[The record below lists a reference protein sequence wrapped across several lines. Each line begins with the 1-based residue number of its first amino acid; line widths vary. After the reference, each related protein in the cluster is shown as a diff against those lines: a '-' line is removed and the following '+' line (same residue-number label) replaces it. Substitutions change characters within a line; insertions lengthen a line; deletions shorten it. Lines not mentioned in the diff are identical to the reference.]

1 MVHLSDLS
9 WSQSGEEAVAPYKK
23 GDTVSAKVLDV
34 DVEKERIS
42 LGIKQLEEDP
52 FESGISSV
60 KRGTVV
66 TGTVT
71 AILDNAIEVQIGD
84 GIPGII
90 RKVDL
95 SRDRGEQRPDRFAP
109 GEKVDAKVTQIDHAT
124 RRLVL
129 SIKARE
135 IEEEKKAVATYGS
148 SDSGASLGDIL
159 GAAIK
164 EKRESAERAEAAQGG
179 SAAAEPEGDATEDDA
194 AADAGSAA
202 GDAAETSQA
211 EAAEATDAAEQPA
224 ADAAEVE
231 DGKKGKRSS
240 E

>member
-1 MVHLSDLS
+1 
-9 WSQSGEEAVAPYKK
+9 
-23 GDTVSAKVLDV
+23 
-34 DVEKERIS
+34 
-42 LGIKQLEEDP
+42 
-52 FESGISSV
+52 
-60 KRGTVV
+60 VV

-84 GIPGII
+84 GMPGVI

-109 GEKVDAKVTQIDHAT
+109 GEKVDAKVTQIDHST
-124 RRLVL
+124 RRLIL

-164 EKRESAERAEAAQGG
+164 EKRESAERAEAAQSAPAEEAPAEEVAASDGG
-179 SAAAEPEGDATEDDA
+179 DTPEP
-194 AADAGSAA
+194 
-202 GDAAETSQA
+202 A
-211 EAAEATDAAEQPA
+211 EAAEEAASEPAEEAVEEAQPE
-224 ADAAEVE
+224 ADAAGDDEAAAE
-231 DGKKGKRSS
+231 EKKVAK
-240 E
+240 